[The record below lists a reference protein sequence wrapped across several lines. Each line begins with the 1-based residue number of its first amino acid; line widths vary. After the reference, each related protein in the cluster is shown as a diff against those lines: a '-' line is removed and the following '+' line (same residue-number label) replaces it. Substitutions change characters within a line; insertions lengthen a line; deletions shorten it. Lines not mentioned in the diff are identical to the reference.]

1 MELINYFD
9 LTGRAKK
16 QYSRVLEP
24 VSRKWAL
31 TQNELNVLLFLYNNP
46 QYDRAA
52 DIVVCRGISKSHVS
66 LSVNNL
72 EGRGLLRRFV
82 SDDRRTAHLKLTE
95 QGRAIAQEGREAQ
108 RSYFAELYRG
118 ITQEEVDQWRR
129 ITQKVCENIE
139 SFDKG

>member
-72 EGRGLLRRFV
+72 EGRGLLRRV
-82 SDDRRTAHLKLTE
+82 GSDGRRRAHLELTE

-108 RSYFAELYRG
+108 RSYFTELYRG
-118 ITQEEVDQWRR
+118 ITPEEVDQWRR

>member
-24 VSRKWAL
+24 DSRKWG
-31 TQNELNVLLFLYNNP
+31 LN
-46 QYDRAA
+46 Q
-52 DIVVCRGISKSHVS
+52 H
-66 LSVNNL
+66 
-72 EGRGLLRRFV
+72 
-82 SDDRRTAHLKLTE
+82 E
-95 QGRAIAQEGREAQ
+95 QGRTIAQEGREAQ
-108 RSYFAELYRG
+108 RSYFTELYRG
-118 ITQEEVDQWRR
+118 ITPEEVDQWRR